1 MQLKEQ
7 SLEQFYT
14 DYLEQYSTARR
25 AGATPTNMHP
35 EDTPTI
41 VFIVDTLIQLCSLPV
56 SHDLSLSRYI
66 LLTQRVN
73 ELAVRYCPVW
83 MRLLSIFCLSPRNQ
97 LAMATKRLAT
107 KVIIQVM

>member
-7 SLEQFYT
+7 SLEQFYSE
-14 DYLEQYSTARR
+14 YLEQYSAARR

-56 SHDLSLSRYI
+56 SHLV
-66 LLTQRVN
+66 LL
-73 ELAVRYCPVW
+73 E
-83 MRLLSIFCLSPRNQ
+83 
-97 LAMATKRLAT
+97 
-107 KVIIQVM
+107 

>member
-14 DYLEQYSTARR
+14 DYLEQYSAARR

-41 VFIVDTLIQLCSLPV
+41 VFVVDTLIQLCSLPV
-56 SHDLSLSRYI
+56 RI
-66 LLTQRVN
+66 CTFN
-73 ELAVRYCPVW
+73 PLASVLWGSTICNKY
-83 MRLLSIFCLSPRNQ
+83 
-97 LAMATKRLAT
+97 
-107 KVIIQVM
+107 